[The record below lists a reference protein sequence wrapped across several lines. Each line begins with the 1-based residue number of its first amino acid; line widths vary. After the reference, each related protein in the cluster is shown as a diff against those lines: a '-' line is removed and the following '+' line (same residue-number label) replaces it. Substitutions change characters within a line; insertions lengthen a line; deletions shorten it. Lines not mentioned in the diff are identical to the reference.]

1 MLSDM
6 LIGYLKAI
14 PYTKIGAERY
24 AIVNNARAAVNPPL
38 PEILNLNEL
47 MIKISNINEEIEKFQ
62 RMTLICFIR

>member
-1 MLSDM
+1 M

-24 AIVNNARAAVNPPL
+24 AIVNNARAAVPPL

-62 RMTLICFIR
+62 RMTLILLY